1 MSHKRWTWTRVVVA
15 YKLREGEK
23 CQCAQLPQENGGGR
37 KRGKGPTPF
46 CVFLGQMSD
55 DASNY

>member
-1 MSHKRWTWTRVVVA
+1 VVVA